1 MDTDWETKPDEL
13 ESYLLNFAGLGLKI
27 AQKVRGNFSFR
38 VISHA
43 EQVVIVNSLIIFTK
57 SSGQQIL

>member
-13 ESYLLNFAGLGLKI
+13 EFYLLNFAGLGFKI

-43 EQVVIVNSLIIFTK
+43 EQVVLVNSLITFH
-57 SSGQQIL
+57 